1 MLYGLYIIYKQK
13 NKGDKMTDYI
23 EIPHIGEVLNE
34 EFLQP
39 LNLSQNALATAI
51 GVASN
56 RINGIINGVRG
67 VSADTD
73 LRLTKYFGLTEGYFL
88 RLQNRFDLM
97 KSKREIADQLIKITP
112 INSNNQPDENRVS
125 L

>member
-1 MLYGLYIIYKQK
+1 
-13 NKGDKMTDYI
+13 MTDYI

-56 RINGIINGVRG
+56 RINGIIKGI
-67 VSADTD
+67 
-73 LRLTKYFGLTEGYFL
+73 LY
-88 RLQNRFDLM
+88 
-97 KSKREIADQLIKITP
+97 
-112 INSNNQPDENRVS
+112 
-125 L
+125 

>member
-1 MLYGLYIIYKQK
+1 
-13 NKGDKMTDYI
+13 MTDYI

-51 GVASN
+51 GVPSN
-56 RINGIINGVRG
+56 RINGIINGIRG

-73 LRLTKYFGLTEGYFL
+73 LRLTKFFGLTEGYFL
-88 RLQNRFDLM
+88 RLQSRFDLM
-97 KSKREIADQLIKITP
+97 KSKREIAEQLDKIIP
-112 INSNNQPDENRVS
+112 INSNNQPDEIRASV
-125 L
+125 